1 MRTLIFSKRNLTELL
16 RDPLSYIFC
25 LGFPVIMLIIMTVV
39 NESTPPQANMTI
51 FNIDSLSAGIAVF
64 GFTFVMLFTALH
76 ISKDRGSAFLARLY
90 ASPLESYEFIAGYTL
105 PVMIIAFFQCIITYA
120 ASFIISIITGNTLS
134 ISHIIV
140 SVLILMPS
148 AFMFTGFGLLF
159 GSLFNDKAAPGL
171 CSIII
176 TLSCMLGGVWMDVDN
191 LKGGFKNLC
200 IFLPFYHSVKTG
212 RMAISG
218 NYQDFP
224 KSMLIVCVYAAAIY
238 ILAVAAFNSKKLK
251 DFS

>member
-1 MRTLIFSKRNLTELL
+1 MRTLVFSKRNLIELL

-25 LGFPVIMLIIMTVV
+25 LGFPVIMLIIMTIV
-39 NESTPPQANMTI
+39 NESIPPQANMTI
-51 FNIDSLSAGIAVF
+51 FNTDSLSAGIAVF

-76 ISKDRGSAFLARLY
+76 ISKDSGSAFLSRLY
-90 ASPLESYEFIAGYTL
+90 ASPLKSSEFIAGYTL

-120 ASFIISIITGNTLS
+120 ASFVISIITGDTLS
-134 ISHIIV
+134 ITNIMISIIV
-140 SVLILMPS
+140 LLPS
-148 AFMFTGFGLLF
+148 AFMFIGFGLLF

-191 LKGGFKNLC
+191 LKGGLKNLC

-212 RMAISG
+212 RMAVSG
-218 NYQDFP
+218 NYQGFF
-224 KSMLIVCVYAAAIY
+224 KSMFIVCVYAAAVY
-238 ILAVAAFNSKKLK
+238 ILAVAAFNLKKSK

>member
-39 NESTPPQANMTI
+39 NESIPPQANMTI
-51 FNIDSLSAGIAVF
+51 FNIDSLSSGIAVF

-148 AFMFTGFGLLF
+148 AFMFIGFGLLF

-224 KSMLIVCVYAAAIY
+224 KSMLIVCVYAVAIY